1 VRRVRLNI
9 TGDANNHREEKGMK
23 ATMRMRWVGL
33 ALAGALATAASFAGA
48 AEEAKTPDGT
58 IEFSGGSVAAGIG
71 FSWGSGTLTYKGKQH
86 PISVEGL
93 SVGSVGANTV
103 SASGKVYNLKKIED
117 FDGNYAAVGTGAT
130 VGGGGGIA
138 SMRNQNGVVI
148 DVVSTSEGVKFTI
161 GTAGVKFALKK

>member
-1 VRRVRLNI
+1 
-9 TGDANNHREEKGMK
+9 MK
-23 ATMRMRWVGL
+23 TMMRMSLMGL
-33 ALAGALATAASFAGA
+33 ALAGVLATSASVTGA

-58 IEFSGGSVAAGIG
+58 IEFSGGSIAAGIG

-86 PISVEGL
+86 PLSVEGL

-103 SASGKVYNLKKIED
+103 SATGKVYNLKKIED
-117 FDGNYAAVGTGAT
+117 FDGNYAAVQTGAA
-130 VGGGGGIA
+130 VGGGGGVA

-161 GTAGVKFALKK
+161 GTAGVKLALKK